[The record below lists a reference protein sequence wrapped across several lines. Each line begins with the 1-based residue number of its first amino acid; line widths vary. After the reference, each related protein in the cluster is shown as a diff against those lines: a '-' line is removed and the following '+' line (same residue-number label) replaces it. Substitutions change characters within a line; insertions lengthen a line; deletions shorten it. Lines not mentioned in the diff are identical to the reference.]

1 MSKFISIEVM
11 IPATGDPL
19 VDNET
24 MNAIKEPLAA
34 LKTVVHGLPTPGNVT
49 VRHVG
54 KKEKVE
60 KTALVVVE
68 TPAVEVPVVVL
79 ERAPDEPEMIP
90 RARPATL
97 RQTAAE

>member
-19 VDNET
+19 LDNET

-34 LKTVVHGLPTPGNVT
+34 LKTAVHGLPTPGNVT

-54 KKEKVE
+54 KKEK
-60 KTALVVVE
+60 TAAVVAGG
-68 TPAVEVPVVVL
+68 PAIVPD
-79 ERAPDEPEMIP
+79 RAPVEPEAIT
-90 RARPATL
+90 RARVAAL

>member
-24 MNAIKEPLAA
+24 MNAIKEPLGA
-34 LKTVVHGLPTPGNVT
+34 LKTAVHGLPTPGNVT

-54 KKEKVE
+54 KKEK
-60 KTALVVVE
+60 APVVVE
-68 TPAVEVPVVVL
+68 AHAIVPDKAPA
-79 ERAPDEPEMIP
+79 EPETKTL
-90 RARPATL
+90 ARVAPL